1 MGRQSAFIF
10 VLVFVLACGV
20 GLLFEASSARSNFG
34 TMSARLT
41 DAQQLSVPGATI
53 ALRAASTGGVHRV
66 TANQQGRFE
75 ALALLPDEYELRAE
89 APGFRPE
96 NET

>member
-20 GLLFEASSARSNFG
+20 VLLCEPSSAQSNFG
-34 TMSARLT
+34 TISGTVT
-41 DAQQLSVPGATI
+41 DAQHLAVPGATI